1 MNPAPDNAP
10 PPSDEAFLHEASGS
24 IRFWVPVDGRLMGAS
39 VSPLA
44 LHHRYRPAG
53 QGEDPMETFRLNLP
67 DIEAAVRRRLAE
79 GAREPV
85 MLREYDLRI
94 LGAQGPKS

>member
-1 MNPAPDNAP
+1 MNPAPEDAQP
-10 PPSDEAFLHEASGS
+10 ASDEPFLHEASGT
-24 IRFWVPVDGRLMGAS
+24 IRFWVLVDGKWVGAS

-44 LHHRYRPAG
+44 LHYRYRPAG

-85 MLREYDLRI
+85 MLREFDLRV
-94 LGAQGPKS
+94 LGAQGAG